1 MRLASLPILVFIVT
15 ATVTKF
21 ASSLNNKKTNHN
33 TIILDWHEY
42 NYAGDTEKFPVVSF
56 VGTEEEAQLAFGCID
71 VGPKICARA
80 YDLNNIP
87 TDYYLTKY

>member
-1 MRLASLPILVFIVT
+1 MKLNHLPIFVFIVT
-15 ATVTKF
+15 AIATTVI
-21 ASSLNNKKTNHN
+21 SSFTNIKAKRS

-56 VGTEEEAQLAFGCID
+56 VGTEDEAQLAFGCID